1 MDYNGTINC
10 TLQEQDNS
18 QTTIVRNAALGFSLV
33 LNIWICLM
41 FRTALFSVSWM
52 NLSPVNV
59 MIMVDESIK
68 MITLFGQSFL
78 VYHTIEGGETKL
90 SDTVFGSSCWILFL
104 ASHTGIATSY
114 LGGAA
119 IALVRLI
126 HIKHQWILKK
136 LGKFWTVMC
145 LEALQV
151 VCISGI
157 IYGRYQK
164 LQSKEVKLQDC
175 FPNIKIDN
183 RTGQRNLFRVLGS
196 LLLLA
201 VMELFIYLSIFL
213 YLYKHNLSMHL
224 VTSEKNMRKEIRKN
238 ALDLSTHFLHFVAEI
253 VQTIGWL
260 LANLTFKI
268 NLNVYSLLLFVFQ
281 NGLLSL
287 LIISTSPIIRN
298 KYIDIFITNRNHLF
312 STIAMLIISLI
323 VALTNVRAYLI

>member
-1 MDYNGTINC
+1 
-10 TLQEQDNS
+10 
-18 QTTIVRNAALGFSLV
+18 
-33 LNIWICLM
+33 
-41 FRTALFSVSWM
+41 
-52 NLSPVNV
+52 
-59 MIMVDESIK
+59 
-68 MITLFGQSFL
+68 
-78 VYHTIEGGETKL
+78 
-90 SDTVFGSSCWILFL
+90 
-104 ASHTGIATSY
+104 
-114 LGGAA
+114 
-119 IALVRLI
+119 
-126 HIKHQWILKK
+126 
-136 LGKFWTVMC
+136 MC

-175 FPNIKIDN
+175 FPTIEIDN
-183 RTGQRNLFRVLGS
+183 RTGQINLFMVLGS

-238 ALDLSTHFLHFVAEI
+238 ALDLSTHFLHFVVEI
-253 VQTIGWL
+253 VQIIGWL

-298 KYIDIFITNRNHLF
+298 TFIDIFITNRNHLF
-312 STIAMLIISLI
+312 STIAVLFISLI